1 MSVMI
6 RTEELTRTFNGTV
19 AVDSLSLEVSEG
31 EVFGFIG
38 PNGAGKTTTV
48 RVLCCLIGP
57 TSGRAFIGE
66 NECGREPDSM
76 NIRQMVGLLPESPG
90 LYERLSAYRNLDFY
104 GQLYGVKDGERAE
117 RIKELLTML
126 KIWKRKDEAISTF
139 SKGMRQK
146 IAIARALVHK
156 PRLLFLD
163 EPTAGLDPEAAR
175 TVRRFILNLKKEGG
189 TIFLNT
195 HNLYEAERLCDRIGV
210 LNTRLIAVGSPEELA
225 RRYWGR
231 TTALRVKTLTPRIA
245 EAVKGLD
252 FVVNVQE
259 QDGQLLISLDDPDE
273 RNPVIAKAVME
284 NGGEI
289 QSISEFKRGLE
300 EVYLKLIGGST

>member
-1 MSVMI
+1 MI
-6 RTEELTRTFNGTV
+6 RTEELTRVFNGTI
-19 AVDSLSLEVSEG
+19 AVDSVNLNVSEG

-48 RVLCCLIGP
+48 RILCCLIGA

-66 NECGREPDSM
+66 NQCGQEPDSM
-76 NIRQMVGLLPESPG
+76 YIRQMVGLLPEAPG
-90 LYERLSAYRNLDFY
+90 LYERLSAHRNLDFY
-104 GQLYGVKDGERAE
+104 ARLYGVKDGERQE
-117 RIKELLTML
+117 RIKGLLTML
-126 KIWKRKDEAISTF
+126 KIWQRREEPVSTF

-156 PRLLFLD
+156 PKILFLD

-175 TVRRFILNLKKEGG
+175 TVRRFVLDLRKEGG

-210 LNTRLIAVGSPEELA
+210 LKTRLIAVGSPEELA
-225 RRYWGR
+225 RRFWGR
-231 TTALRVKTLTPRIA
+231 TTVVRVRNLTPQIVSA
-245 EAVKGLD
+245 IQAFE
-252 FVVNVQE
+252 FVANVHE
-259 QDGQLLISLDDPDE
+259 EDGQLFIALDDPDE
-273 RNPVIAKAVME
+273 RNPAIAKAIVD

-289 QSISEFKRGLE
+289 QNMSEHKRGLE
-300 EVYLKLIGGST
+300 EVYLKLIGGSA

>member
-1 MSVMI
+1 MI

-19 AVDSLSLEVSEG
+19 AIEGLDLEVSEG

-48 RVLCCLIGP
+48 RILCCLIGA

-76 NIRQMVGLLPESPG
+76 YIRQMVGLLPEAPG

-104 GQLYGVKDGERAE
+104 GRLYGVKDGERAE
-117 RIKELLTML
+117 RIKQLLMML
-126 KIWKRKDEAISTF
+126 KIWNRKDEAVSTF

-146 IAIARALVHK
+146 IAIARALVHR
-156 PRLLFLD
+156 PRILFLD

-175 TVRRFILNLKKEGG
+175 TVRRFILDLKREGG

-210 LNTRLIAVGSPEELA
+210 LKTRLIAMGSPDDLS
-225 RRYWGR
+225 RRFWSR
-231 TTALRVKTLTPRIA
+231 TTLVRLRSLTPQIVNA
-245 EAVKGLD
+245 IKALD
-252 FVVNVQE
+252 FVTDVRE
-259 QDGQLLISLDDPDE
+259 EDGRLFIALDDPEE
-273 RNPVIAKAVME
+273 RNPVIAKTIVDR
-284 NGGEI
+284 GGEI
-289 QSISEFKRGLE
+289 QNISEFKRGLE
-300 EVYLKLIGGST
+300 EVYLKLIGEST